1 MIIPKSSNRK
11 YDSKVVYTRVH
22 YVLLDYCT
30 CCWLR
35 CCSAVGL
42 LKIDAYKRAQKMR
55 RYARRGQETGAQ
67 LSTQHSQL
75 SNQEIPKTTKMTVGA
90 PTGKTMIEMCGTGR
104 TGMTHNTLRTSSS
117 VALTRWAL
125 ALCSCRLWSTPFPP
139 NNTAG
144 ADVLFLSIVSDSRD
158 LEPNVHGKWL
168 VMSNAPQRLN
178 SKRNVNSQTSLKG

>member
-1 MIIPKSSNRK
+1 ML
-11 YDSKVVYTRVH
+11 
-22 YVLLDYCT
+22 LLDYCT

-35 CCSAVGL
+35 CCGAVGL

-55 RYARRGQETGAQ
+55 RYAQRGQEKGAQ

-158 LEPNVHGKWL
+158 LEPNAHGKWL